1 MLYSAQL
8 LRQTAG
14 TLCNFYEYG
23 ILSPSRLPAI
33 TVLLASYLYANM
45 CSFGKFQ
52 RLKSE
57 EPGNLEQIP
66 ADEEDE
72 DDNFGLDIKMS
83 ELLKEELNGADEM
96 DKVRVGSISF

>member
-1 MLYSAQL
+1 M
-8 LRQTAG
+8 
-14 TLCNFYEYG
+14 
-23 ILSPSRLPAI
+23 
-33 TVLLASYLYANM
+33 LLASYLYANM

-52 RLKSE
+52 RLKSD
-57 EPGNLEQIP
+57 EPGNTVEQLP

-96 DKVRVGSISF
+96 DKVRVGSIDS